1 MEWGCTGETDFRTTW
16 TRPGS
21 GRDRR
26 DEADAG
32 AGLSELGSGA
42 KLLLQTRAGGA
53 GLGGR
58 TVSACRGVRRLG
70 SSGFC
75 EAPAEGIFPWA
86 VSSGGVFRFS
96 GHPLLSDGRG
106 ILFLQDSLGVGE
118 HGWAGGRLV
127 VTQESSLLRQF
138 FMCQRL
144 FWRTAALDYPAL
156 MLSFLIFMKVPSLP
170 LGLLEKSSLRSSLST
185 SKQ

>member
-1 MEWGCTGETDFRTTW
+1 MEQGCTGEMDVRTTW

-32 AGLSELGSGA
+32 AGLSGLGSGA
-42 KLLLQTRAGGA
+42 KILLQTRAGA

-58 TVSACRGVRRLG
+58 TVSACRGVRCLG
-70 SSGFC
+70 SPGFC

-127 VTQESSLLRQF
+127 VTQEAASLLRQF
-138 FMCQRL
+138 FMCRCL
-144 FWRTAALDYPAL
+144 FWRTAALDSPAL
-156 MLSFLIFMKVPSLP
+156 MLSF
-170 LGLLEKSSLRSSLST
+170 
-185 SKQ
+185 